1 MPARYSNRR
10 PHPVNW
16 QSVLNWS
23 CFVLKLSKLADY
35 ATVLMTAA
43 AREPARTLTGQELAE
58 RTHVPLPT
66 VAKLLK
72 TLTRA
77 QLLESLR
84 GAHGGYRLAR
94 PAEKISVADIIKALE
109 GPLAV
114 TACSVHNGECSIE
127 SDCATRANWRLI
139 NTAIREALEAVTLA
153 QMAHGGGASIRAR
166 TPREFPL
173 IRA

>member
-1 MPARYSNRR
+1 M
-10 PHPVNW
+10 
-16 QSVLNWS
+16 
-23 CFVLKLSKLADY
+23 LKLSKLADY

-43 AREPARTLTGQELAE
+43 AREPARTLTGQELAD

-72 TLTRA
+72 VLTRA

-94 PAEKISVADIIKALE
+94 SAEKISVADIIKALE

-114 TACSVHNGECSIE
+114 TACSGHDGDCSIE
-127 SDCATRANWRLI
+127 TNCATRANWRLI
-139 NTAIREALEAVTLA
+139 NTAIRQALEAVSLA
-153 QMAHGGGASIRAR
+153 QMAQGAAPVARNR

>member
-1 MPARYSNRR
+1 M
-10 PHPVNW
+10 
-16 QSVLNWS
+16 
-23 CFVLKLSKLADY
+23 LKLSKLADY

-43 AREPARTLTGQELAE
+43 AREPARTHTGQELAE

-72 TLTRA
+72 VLTRA

-94 PAEKISVADIIKALE
+94 SAEKISVADIIGALE
-109 GPLAV
+109 GPIAV
-114 TACSVHNGECSIE
+114 TACSGHGKEICNIE
-127 SDCATRANWRLI
+127 TNCATRANWRLI
-139 NTAIREALEAVTLA
+139 NTAIHQALAAVTLA
-153 QMAHGGGASIRAR
+153 QMAQGAGPTTRSM

-173 IRA
+173 TRA